1 MPQNYYIAKV
11 SPGPPCTFTYLDV
24 SEKQV
29 LMCDYR
35 QNKNPPVIYADM
47 SKGNAYIKLHKLKG
61 MQCISES
68 KFISK
73 VEDAIKANAL
83 EKMKNEPKKELAE
96 VQIVPAENIVSIP
109 IETTM
114 DMNEFPTAREMLKSP
129 CIEAPILPSY
139 KEKTYGEELCVPF
152 CKEGETLPPATKGP
166 ALTEE
171 DLFMRA
177 ASGHDIGD
185 SQYAQLM
192 LETLSTLEKLC
203 YATQYIQKE
212 VPEKIT
218 ELEHQKNDEEE
229 YAEYYRLDACRAF
242 EFYKRFREIRLER
255 RFWKDLL
262 QVSKIVSAFIGG
274 IDVDEI
280 NRIQNCIEAARGRV
294 YRLRAP
300 DEFVHTERVHRG
312 SEETDPK
319 NA

>member
-1 MPQNYYIAKV
+1 MSQNYYIAKV

-29 LMCDYR
+29 FMCDYR
-35 QNKNPPVIYADM
+35 ENKNPPVIYTDIRR
-47 SKGNAYIKLHKLKG
+47 GNAYIKLHKLKG

-73 VEDAIKANAL
+73 VEDAIKAKDL
-83 EKMKNEPKKELAE
+83 EKVK
-96 VQIVPAENIVSIP
+96 VVSIP

-114 DMNEFPTAREMLKSP
+114 DMDEFPTAREMLKLP
-129 CIEAPILPSY
+129 RIEAPILASY
-139 KEKTYGEELCVPF
+139 KEKAYGEELCVPF

-185 SQYAQLM
+185 SQYTQLM
-192 LETLSTLEKLC
+192 LETLSALEKLC

-212 VPEKIT
+212 VPKKIT

-229 YAEYYRLDACRAF
+229 YAEYYRLDARRAF

-262 QVSKIVSAFIGG
+262 QISQNVSAFIGG

-280 NRIQNCIEAARGRV
+280 NRIQNYIETARGRV

-300 DEFVHTERVHRG
+300 DEFVHTERVHQG

>member
-11 SPGPPCTFTYLDV
+11 SPGPPRTFTYLDV

-35 QNKNPPVIYADM
+35 QNKNPPVIYSDIH
-47 SKGNAYIKLHKLKG
+47 KGNAYIKLHKLKG

-73 VEDAIKANAL
+73 IEDAIKAKAL
-83 EKMKNEPKKELAE
+83 EKMKNESKKELAE
-96 VQIVPAENIVSIP
+96 VQIVPAESVERIP
-109 IETTM
+109 IETAI
-114 DMNEFPTAREMLKSP
+114 DADEFPTAREMLMLP
-129 CIEAPILPSY
+129 RIEAPSLDPY
-139 KEKTYGEELCVPF
+139 KEKAYGEELCVPF
-152 CKEGETLPPATKGP
+152 SKEGETLPPATKGP

-171 DLFMRA
+171 DLFMKA
-177 ASGHDIGD
+177 ASGRDIGD
-185 SQYAQLM
+185 SQYTQLI
-192 LETLSTLEKLC
+192 LETLSALEKLC

-212 VPEKIT
+212 VPKKVA
-218 ELEHQKNDEEE
+218 ELNRQKNDEEE
-229 YAEYYRLDACRAF
+229 YAEYYRLDARRAF

-262 QVSKIVSAFIGG
+262 QISQTVCDFLGG
-274 IDVDEI
+274 IDVGEI
-280 NRIQNCIEAARGRV
+280 NRIQDYIETARGRV

>member
-1 MPQNYYIAKV
+1 
-11 SPGPPCTFTYLDV
+11 
-24 SEKQV
+24 
-29 LMCDYR
+29 
-35 QNKNPPVIYADM
+35 
-47 SKGNAYIKLHKLKG
+47 
-61 MQCISES
+61 
-68 KFISK
+68 
-73 VEDAIKANAL
+73 
-83 EKMKNEPKKELAE
+83 
-96 VQIVPAENIVSIP
+96 
-109 IETTM
+109 
-114 DMNEFPTAREMLKSP
+114 
-129 CIEAPILPSY
+129 
-139 KEKTYGEELCVPF
+139 
-152 CKEGETLPPATKGP
+152 
-166 ALTEE
+166 
-171 DLFMRA
+171 MRA

-212 VPEKIT
+212 VPQKIT
-218 ELEHQKNDEEE
+218 ELERQKNDEEE

-262 QVSKIVSAFIGG
+262 QVSQIVSAFIGG

>member
-1 MPQNYYIAKV
+1 MSQNYYIAKV

-29 LMCDYR
+29 FMCDYR
-35 QNKNPPVIYADM
+35 ENKNPPVIYTDIRR
-47 SKGNAYIKLHKLKG
+47 GNAYIKLHKLKG

-73 VEDAIKANAL
+73 VEDAIKAKDL
-83 EKMKNEPKKELAE
+83 EKVK
-96 VQIVPAENIVSIP
+96 VVSIP

-114 DMNEFPTAREMLKSP
+114 DMDEFPTAREMLKLP
-129 CIEAPILPSY
+129 RIEAPILASY
-139 KEKTYGEELCVPF
+139 KEKAYGEELCVPF

-185 SQYAQLM
+185 SQYTQLM
-192 LETLSTLEKLC
+192 LETLSALEKLC

-212 VPEKIT
+212 VPKKIT

-229 YAEYYRLDACRAF
+229 YAEYYRLDARRAF

-262 QVSKIVSAFIGG
+262 QISQNVSAFIGG

-280 NRIQNCIEAARGRV
+280 NRIQDYIETARGRV